1 MTYAQ
6 VAKRAS
12 PSQHNLKGH
21 TTMTPSPSSSI
32 PVVLTIAGSDSSGG
46 AGIQADIK
54 TISATGCYACSVITA
69 STAQNTQGV
78 FDVLPLPVSHVIQ
91 QLDAVFSDLNIVA
104 VKIGMLANAEIVA
117 AVANKL
123 QAVRPRHLVIDPV
136 LLSTSGRMLLS
147 QDALQPLQDILL
159 PMADLVTPNLPEA
172 AVLLGYPTGD
182 SGDGIARLCPEM
194 IADLQR
200 LGLPAILLKGGHA
213 DDPHYSQD
221 WLITASTATVFS
233 APRIDESNT
242 HGTGCTLSS
251 AIASYLARGDSL
263 SSAVEAAKTYISGA
277 IRHASQL
284 DVGRGK
290 GPLHHFYQQ
299 TVE

>member
-1 MTYAQ
+1 MI
-6 VAKRAS
+6 S
-12 PSQHNLKGH
+12 SFP
-21 TTMTPSPSSSI
+21 SSI

-54 TISATGCYACSVITA
+54 TISATGSYACSVITA

-78 FDVLPLPVSHVIQ
+78 FDVLPFPVSHVIQ
-91 QLDAVFSDLNIVA
+91 QLDAVFADLNIVA
-104 VKIGMLANAEIVA
+104 VKIGMLANAEIVE

-136 LLSTSGRMLLS
+136 LLSTSGRALLS
-147 QDALQPLQDILL
+147 QAALKPLQEMLF

-172 AVLLGYPTGD
+172 AVLLGYPTTDTGD
-182 SGDGIARLCPEM
+182 EPTWSRPEM
-194 IADLQR
+194 IADLQG

-221 WLITASTATVFS
+221 WLITATTTTMFS
-233 APRIDESNT
+233 APRIDEKNT

-251 AIASYLARGDSL
+251 AIASYLAHGYSL

-277 IRHASQL
+277 ILHASQL

-290 GPLHHFYQQ
+290 GPLHHFYLQSFDQ
-299 TVE
+299 

>member
-1 MTYAQ
+1 MI
-6 VAKRAS
+6 
-12 PSQHNLKGH
+12 PSF
-21 TTMTPSPSSSI
+21 PSSI

-54 TISATGCYACSVITA
+54 TISATGSYACSVITA

-78 FDVLPLPVSHVIQ
+78 FDVLPFPVSHVTQ

-104 VKIGMLANAEIVA
+104 VKIGMLANAEIVE

-136 LLSTSGRMLLS
+136 LLSTSGRALLS
-147 QDALQPLQDILL
+147 QAALKPLQEILL

-172 AVLLGYPTGD
+172 AVLLGYPTDDTGD
-182 SGDGIARLCPEM
+182 EPTWASPGM

-221 WLITASTATVFS
+221 WLITATTTTMFS
-233 APRIDESNT
+233 APRIDEQNT
-242 HGTGCTLSS
+242 HGTGCTLAS
-251 AIASYLARGDSL
+251 AIASYLARGYSL
-263 SSAVEAAKTYISGA
+263 SSAVEAAKRYISGA
-277 IRHASQL
+277 ILHASQL

-290 GPLHHFYQQ
+290 GPLHHFYQHAFDQ
-299 TVE
+299 